1 MSPIEQLSC
10 KLMTGTDSPKTT
22 QSARWQNLPHLI
34 EHRDKVILDDLIT
47 NQVQIPLNTVDFS
60 KTTREWRVLQPVMHR
75 VSKLDSLG
83 LPIYSTQSVNNRKR
97 KSWLTGIS
105 YLSNSKKCTQQK
117 RKAWLNTTSSITA
130 ITKEVIAPIRGTAP
144 QLVRWGGQVQGEGP
158 IWPGPAQ
165 VQDPLRPPGQESRP
179 QGARGEGKSNF
190 VFGGEGHITSDPT
203 IGLWA
208 NCRFQITSTYQNLAK
223 ADLLGGKP
231 DAFVDVSLAPGT
243 HKEMKTK
250 YAKKMFPI
258 FLYSLF
264 SRCLVSCV
272 IKT

>member
-1 MSPIEQLSC
+1 MSPIERLSC
-10 KLMTGTDSPKTT
+10 KSMTGTDSQKTT
-22 QSARWQNLPHLI
+22 QSARWQNLPNLL
-34 EHRDKVILDDLIT
+34 EHRDKVISDDLIT

-83 LPIYSTQSVNNRKR
+83 LPIYSTQSVSNSKR
-97 KSWLTGIS
+97 RSWLTGTS

-190 VFGGEGHITSDPT
+190 ILGGEGHITSDPT
-203 IGLWA
+203 IDFKLHP
-208 NCRFQITSTYQNLAK
+208 NYQNLAK

-258 FLYSLF
+258 FL
-264 SRCLVSCV
+264 
-272 IKT
+272 